1 MFFIKTRTIIPR
13 SAFERK
19 ILARLIQIYG
29 GASARPK
36 LILQE
41 DAELA
46 RKDMKKTHVFAHT
59 HTNGKQ
65 SLSAK
70 RKREVFGCSTPLT
83 RSSKY
88 TAGSK

>member
-41 DAELA
+41 DAGLA
-46 RKDMKKTHVFAHT
+46 RKDMKKIHVFT
-59 HTNGKQ
+59 HTLPNGKQ
-65 SLSAK
+65 SPSTE
-70 RKREVFGCSTPLT
+70 RKRDLRVQEST
-83 RSSKY
+83 Y
-88 TAGSK
+88 T